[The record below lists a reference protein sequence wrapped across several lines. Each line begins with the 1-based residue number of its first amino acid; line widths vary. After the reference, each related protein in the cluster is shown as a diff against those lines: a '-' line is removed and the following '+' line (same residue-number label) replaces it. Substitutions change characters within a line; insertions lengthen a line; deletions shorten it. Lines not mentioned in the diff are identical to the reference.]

1 MSEPTLICPHCH
13 TEIHLTESLAAPLL
27 AQKNADFAEKLQQK
41 DAEMARQMAEIAKK
55 EALILE
61 QKNTLEAQVSK
72 EVSAKLSAERANLIK
87 EETKKAREASALEI
101 EQKDRALNDL
111 QTRLKTQDEKLIDA
125 QNAQAEFLK
134 KERALEDAR
143 REMDLTIQ
151 NSIKNELET
160 VRQNAKRE
168 AEESLKLKVLE
179 KDQAILSM
187 QQKIEELKQK
197 AEQGSQQLQGE
208 AQEIALENLL
218 TQKFPFDVIE
228 PVAKGEFG
236 GDVIQRVKT
245 PSGAVCGSILWESK
259 RTKNFS
265 ESWLTKLREDKRR
278 ANADTAVLI
287 SQTLPKDIA
296 QFDLMDGVWVA
307 DPRNTLP
314 MATILR
320 SALIDIASA
329 RQAVLGQETKTE
341 LVYQYLTGQRF
352 RQRVEAIVE
361 AFSTMQE
368 DLDKEKKAITKQWAK
383 RGEQI
388 ERVMHATVGM
398 YGDLQGIAGKSLPEI
413 AALEFPALDAL

>member
-398 YGDLQGIAGKSLPEI
+398 YGDLQGIAVKSLPEI